1 MTKPTFDFIN
11 FSDLLSKAGVTVEE
25 AAKLFKVSR
34 VTVYAWREGNAPNQQ
49 LILDRAE
56 RIIAAIDKATAA
68 GALPV
73 LNLEKDARYLKLAEV
88 LRKHLN

>member
-1 MTKPTFDFIN
+1 MTKPTFDFTN
-11 FSDLLSKAGVTVEE
+11 FSDLLARAGVTVEE